1 MTDDQ
6 ILDFVKEHFIEEE
19 VDEDGD
25 CWIEFAG
32 KPNAFLKFAR
42 AIYDEGGAEGFAAG
56 YEEGCCAATEG
67 NGDD

>member
-25 CWIEFAG
+25 CWIEFSG
-32 KPNAFLKFAR
+32 KPNAFLKFAQ
-42 AIYDEGGAEGFAAG
+42 AIYDEGVKDGREPF
-56 YEEGCCAATEG
+56 YW
-67 NGDD
+67 

>member
-6 ILDFVKEHFIEEE
+6 ILDLVKKHFIEEE

-32 KPNAFLKFAR
+32 KPNAFLKFAKAMYEKGNR
-42 AIYDEGGAEGFAAG
+42 EGYAEGCIDTHSI
-56 YEEGCCAATEG
+56 YL
-67 NGDD
+67 N